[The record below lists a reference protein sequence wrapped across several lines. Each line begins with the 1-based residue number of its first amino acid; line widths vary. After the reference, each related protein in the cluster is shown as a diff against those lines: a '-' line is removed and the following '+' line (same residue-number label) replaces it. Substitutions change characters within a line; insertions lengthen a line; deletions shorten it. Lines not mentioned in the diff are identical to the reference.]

1 MHPKMT
7 AGTLALVLVT
17 LIVLWLGKLLPKSI
31 STFGHDTLILAGYI
45 LITMGWVVAL
55 SSIPEARLAIVLG
68 GWRSSWLFWGLLLGP
83 ALFVVSGIGYV
94 ASARLGFSPPAE
106 AALVSTF
113 QGSAVLMLA
122 VWVVTLAVLEEWL
135 FRGVV
140 LDSLRSQSVV
150 LAVVGSAAVF
160 ALYHISFFQ
169 LLPTFLLGLGL
180 ALIVVYY
187 GAVWPAVVA
196 HAFFNVIGVL
206 IATMGRFTA
215 AGS

>member
-1 MHPKMT
+1 MHPNMT
-7 AGTLALVLVT
+7 AGTLTLVLVT

-31 STFGHDTLILAGYI
+31 SMIGHDTLILAGYI

-55 SSIPEARLAIVLG
+55 SSIPEARLSTVLG

-83 ALFVVSGIGYV
+83 ALFVVSGIGYAV
-94 ASARLGFSPPAE
+94 SARLGFSPPAE
-106 AALVSTF
+106 AALVSTL

-122 VWVVTLAVLEEWL
+122 VWVVALAVLEEWL
-135 FRGVV
+135 FRGVI
-140 LDSLRSQSVV
+140 LDSLRSQSLV

-196 HAFFNVIGVL
+196 HALFNVIGVL
-206 IATMGRFTA
+206 MATMGD
-215 AGS
+215 SP